1 MTTVRFRHILDFVE
15 SEIARRDAL
24 PPDALAPSDYWKDY
38 NRFSSYIRTLPDAE
52 LERIRYHTWHING
65 ERYDAYHFISNRRRR
80 QLIEYYE
87 GLLPR
92 LQGFRPLEPAGGIGI
107 ESPHGFISGCVMR
120 YAVVLGDLLDAG
132 LLAREGEPRVLE
144 IGGGYG
150 GLALLCLQFNPRA
163 SYVLCDLEE
172 TLFVQGVY
180 LTQQLGE
187 ARVRLGVP
195 QSLEPGCVYLVPQT
209 RAEELGSLRF
219 DFAVNQQSMQEMTPA
234 QVERYCRILERCAAR
249 FYSCNR
255 RRHGRGVVES
265 KGLVADLH
273 ERLARRFPVVWD
285 STDALPPL
293 ARLHERHRIAGKLIT
308 AVIGRSFLP
317 TGEAALRRFVYR
329 CGGAA

>member
-1 MTTVRFRHILDFVE
+1 VTTSRFRHILDFVE

-24 PPDALAPSDYWKDY
+24 PPDALAPSDYWKDF

-52 LERIRYHTWHING
+52 LEHIRHHTWHING
-65 ERYDAYHFISNRRRR
+65 DRYDAYHFISERRRR
-80 QLIEYYE
+80 QLIENYE

-92 LQGFRPLEPAGGIGI
+92 LRGFRWTEPAGGIGI
-107 ESPHGFISGCVMR
+107 DTPHGLISVSFLR
-120 YAVVLGDLLDAG
+120 YAVALADLLDAG
-132 LLAREGEPRVLE
+132 LLARDGEPRVLE

-150 GLALLCLQFNPRA
+150 GLALLCLQFNPRIA
-163 SYVLCDLEE
+163 YVVCDLEE

-195 QSLEPGCVYLVPQT
+195 TTLEPGCVYLVPQT
-209 RAEELGSLRF
+209 RAKELASLRF
-219 DFAVNQQSMQEMTPA
+219 DFAANQQSMQEMTPA
-234 QVERYCRILERCAAR
+234 QVERYCEILERCAAR

-255 RRHGRGVVES
+255 RRHGKGVVES

-273 ERLARRFPVVWD
+273 ERLARRFPVLWD
-285 STDALPPL
+285 STDALSPL

-329 CGGAA
+329 CGDAA